1 MFLQAFLQ
9 TSLVLIIF
17 SASDE
22 AKEHVGA
29 AASEAS
35 TRLTHTLMT
44 KVCVAVYSFLLISV

>member
-9 TSLVLIIF
+9 ASLVLIIF

-35 TRLTHTLMT
+35 TRLTHTHT
-44 KVCVAVYSFLLISV
+44 DDEGVCGCLSLPLY